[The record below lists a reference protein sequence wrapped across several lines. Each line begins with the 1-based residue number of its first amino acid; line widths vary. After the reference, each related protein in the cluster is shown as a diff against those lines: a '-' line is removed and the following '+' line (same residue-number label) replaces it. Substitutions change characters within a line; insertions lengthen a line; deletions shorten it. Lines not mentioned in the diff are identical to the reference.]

1 MSPGWEKESNLK
13 WIIIYVYVKLTFW
26 IKAVGKIQVMKWLS
40 ELLFNFRLLDFES
53 AFKDIL
59 KSHTLEAIM
68 K

>member
-26 IKAVGKIQVMKWLS
+26 KKAVGKIQVMKWLS

>member
-1 MSPGWEKESNLK
+1 MRKGVEFKVNYYLRVREVNILE
-13 WIIIYVYVKLTFW
+13 
-26 IKAVGKIQVMKWLS
+26 KAVGKIQVMKWLS

-59 KSHTLEAIM
+59 KSHTPEAIM